1 MFDIGWFELFFV
13 VVMAVVVVGPKDLP
27 KMMRN
32 VGRWTGRAR
41 AMADQFRRSFD
52 DMARQSELEEM
63 RTEMMK
69 IQNDTS
75 LAQIKRETDE
85 YLGDLP
91 KNPLS
96 SPNAKPKAT
105 RTGAQTASLESNPTT
120 DGVDASNPL
129 APAAE
134 PAPAVSA
141 KSAAESP
148 SDKPPAPKPS
158 APEPQSPL
166 HRDEP

>member
-13 VVMAVVVVGPKDLP
+13 VVAAVVVVGPKDLP
-27 KMMRN
+27 KMMRT

-75 LAQIKRETDE
+75 LAQIKRETDK

-91 KNPLS
+91 PNPLA
-96 SPNAKPKAT
+96 SPSATPKAA
-105 RTGAQTASLESNPTT
+105 RAGAQTASRENNPAS
-120 DGVDASNPL
+120 DGVTDPNP
-129 APAAE
+129 
-134 PAPAVSA
+134 PAPASDPVPSSAA
-141 KSAAESP
+141 KSASEM
-148 SDKPPAPKPS
+148 PS
-158 APEPQSPL
+158 APESQSPL

>member
-13 VVMAVVVVGPKDLP
+13 VVAAVVVVGPKDLP

-63 RTEMMK
+63 RVEMMK

-75 LAQIKRETDE
+75 LSQIKRETDE
-85 YLGDLP
+85 YLGGIP
-91 KNPLS
+91 K
-96 SPNAKPKAT
+96 
-105 RTGAQTASLESNPTT
+105 
-120 DGVDASNPL
+120 NPL
-129 APAAE
+129 APAGATPVASRASNPTPSLDE
-134 PAPAVSA
+134 ATPAPAESV
-141 KSAAESP
+141 KSAAEAQG
-148 SDKPPAPKPS
+148 DKPAAPKPS

>member
-13 VVMAVVVVGPKDLP
+13 VVAAVVVVGPKDLP
-27 KMMRN
+27 KMMRT

-85 YLGDLP
+85 YLGDVP
-91 KNPLS
+91 PNPLA
-96 SPNAKPKAT
+96 SPNATPKAA
-105 RTGAQTASLESNPTT
+105 RAGEQTASLQNSPAS
-120 DGVDASNPL
+120 DGGADPKPPPPASDPV
-129 APAAE
+129 PVE
-134 PAPAVSA
+134 SA
-141 KSAAESP
+141 KSAPETS
-148 SDKPPAPKPS
+148 SDKPS

>member
-13 VVMAVVVVGPKDLP
+13 VAVAVVVVGPKDLP

-41 AMADQFRRSFD
+41 AMADQFRRSFE

-85 YLGDLP
+85 YLGDVP
-91 KNPLS
+91 SDPLAS
-96 SPNAKPKAT
+96 SSATPKAA
-105 RTGAQTASLESNPTT
+105 RAGAQTASLDNNPVS
-120 DGVDASNPL
+120 DGGA
-129 APAAE
+129 APSPPAPVNE
-134 PAPAVSA
+134 PAPESADKGVS
-141 KSAAESP
+141 EMP
-148 SDKPPAPKPS
+148 SV
-158 APEPQSPL
+158 PEVQSRI